1 MKALARGAA
10 ALRSAL
16 GRPGSIRSKIL
27 TGFALILAGMLSI
40 NLCVIALSH
49 HLLGEYHV
57 LTERVISANRLIPIA
72 RDDVGQDAYYLV
84 AGRRTL
90 ETTQLFNHMSDIQQG
105 LESLMMEDNSEDGRE
120 QLKIALR
127 TFGTLQRYCDQLE
140 QEIIWGLSVASRND
154 TLEEIRDVSALVYS
168 QLEEYIY
175 QELLRGESIDQ
186 TLQRG
191 FQLLLLGDLAA
202 VLLMA
207 AALGILLIRIDRTI
221 NDPIQ
226 ALVENTR
233 RLSEGDFD
241 ALVEDAGESE
251 ITVLNKSFNRMVAK
265 LQRLMEKI
273 EEDTRTREQLE
284 LRLLQEQINPHFLY
298 NTLEI
303 IVWLAESGDKEQVIQ
318 VVQSL
323 SRFFRVVLSKGRAV
337 VSLREE
343 LSCIESYLY
352 IQKVRYADILNYEI
366 EAEPEALGC
375 RIQKL
380 SLQPIVENALYHGLE
395 KKRGGGTIRVR
406 AWVEE
411 GDLVV
416 RVSDDGSGMTAEQ
429 ADALRRELRGGLHQV
444 SEGGF
449 GLPNIQKR
457 IQLAYGPEYGIELWS
472 EPGCGTQV
480 TLRIPAGPE
489 KS

>member
-1 MKALARGAA
+1 MKGLGRGAG
-10 ALRSAL
+10 ALWSAFS
-16 GRPGSIRSKIL
+16 RKGSIRGKIL
-27 TGFALILAGMLSI
+27 TGFAVILAGMLSI
-40 NLCVIALSH
+40 NLCVIAVSH
-49 HLLGEYHV
+49 HYLEDYHV
-57 LTERVISANRLIPIA
+57 LTERVISANRLIPVI

-90 ETTQLFNHMSDIQQG
+90 DTTQLFNHMTEIQTG
-105 LESLMMEDNSEDGRE
+105 LEDLMREDNSEDGQE
-120 QLKIALR
+120 QLKIAVR
-127 TFGTLQRYCDQLE
+127 TFGTLRQYCDQLE
-140 QEIIWGLSVASRND
+140 QEIVWGLSVASRNE
-154 TLEEIRDVSALVYS
+154 TLEQIRDVSALVYS

-175 QELLRGESIDQ
+175 QELLRGEVIDQ

-202 VLLMA
+202 VLLMS
-207 AALGILLIRIDRTI
+207 AALGVLLIRIGKTI

-241 ALVEDAGESE
+241 ALVEDAGENE

-337 VSLREE
+337 VSLQEE

-366 EAEPEALGC
+366 QAEPEVLGC
-375 RIQKL
+375 CIQKL
-380 SLQPIVENALYHGLE
+380 SLQPLVENALYHGLE

-406 AWVEE
+406 AGVEDGE
-411 GDLVV
+411 LVV
-416 RVSDDGSGMTAEQ
+416 RVSDDGCGMPPEQ
-429 ADALRRELRGGLHQV
+429 LEALRRELKGELTGV

-457 IQLAYGPEYGIELWS
+457 IQLAYGPRYGIELCS
-472 EPGCGTQV
+472 EPGRGTLA
-480 TLRIPAGPE
+480 TLRIPAGAE
-489 KS
+489 EN